1 MSSLNLG
8 IDYSKGSLS
17 SFIPTDVN
25 QGWVIDPAVLT
36 RNIEYLAT
44 SLSFSSEL
52 LENKFYDLVTK
63 VFADKNYLQALQ
75 TEYLKLPS
83 GTVNLTNVD
92 DYVESL
98 YQAIILYAIVE
109 EFAPS
114 VLNNVSTEA
123 ENQILKVLNLVITSG
138 FQQKLDT
145 AFATMDFSGLDNST
159 LNTFIDTIYTTL
171 GSAVIPRTPSFDLVS
186 TTPSVV
192 SISVRNS
199 VTKYLDLFQYIT
211 LDNPSDIQDIKCTF
225 TFDEDPST
233 TGYVRSDWEF
243 TSGRLSETTN
253 FGLYTDVA
261 GNNSNAL
268 IQILPGTQISF
279 SKHIPGSNLLT
290 VTSNRYKTHPNA
302 NLVCTFTDS
311 TYVDDTI
318 LDTTGKILGK
328 RQIKLEVKYKELQTN
343 IASTTKFV
351 DTIIPIDTKTW
362 MFDYAIP
369 IFFEKDYTP
378 PGVLRLA
385 NTTTPLNSIT
395 TNLTDIGTVRLG
407 SDNFSLELIPKAGI
421 DLQTALPGKYFEF
434 DWVESGTSYVINGHN
449 KYTFVSRIV
458 PNTSKQSIFEIVG
471 STTKQAKIDSY
482 YADNIALGHLNDFFS
497 FNIPEEIYN
506 MDLVFSIDKSLSDAS
521 WTLTYLNGIYIFDC
535 PKATIKIRKSLA
547 FSNDHEFSY
556 VLKGLNTLNEYTYAE
571 LQTLPLIINIT
582 AIDRLKYIDD
592 NTLDSSNKIYGKRE
606 IKFQPVS
613 HYRGTYTNTFSADQN
628 VGIKLDRN
636 FTGFKLP
643 SGDGGSAIQ
652 YITAKYLIDPTKKD
666 TIKTTVT
673 VVSTTLPA
681 SQVVQ
686 VADDKLYFNS
696 IDTLASPL
704 DRTQLDQTVL
714 DILDAGQLSELGALY
729 ANKEVKIRIQI
740 NDRASNNVL
749 LDAIQTIK
757 FIPYI
762 V

>member
-109 EFAPS
+109 EFTPS

-171 GSAVIPRTPSFDLVS
+171 GSAVIPRAPSFDLVS
-186 TTPSVV
+186 TTPSLI

-211 LDNPSDIQDIKCTF
+211 LDNPSNIQDIKCTF

-233 TGYVRSDWEF
+233 TDYVRSDWEF

-253 FGLYTDVA
+253 FSLYTDVA
-261 GNNSNAL
+261 GNNSNAI

-362 MFDYAIP
+362 LFDQVIP

-407 SDNFSLELIPKAGI
+407 SDNFSLEFIPNSGI

-434 DWVESGTSYVINGHN
+434 DWVEGDLSYVINGHN

-458 PNTSKQSIFEIVG
+458 PNISKQSIFEIVG
-471 STTKQAKIDSY
+471 SATKSAKIDSY
-482 YADNIALGHLNDFFS
+482 YADNNALSRLSDFFS
-497 FNIPEEIYN
+497 FNLPEEVYN
-506 MDLVFSIDKSLSDAS
+506 MDYVFSIDKSLSDAS
-521 WTLTYLNGIYIFDC
+521 WALTYLNGIYIFDC

-556 VLKGLNTLNEYTYAE
+556 VLKGLNTLNDYTYAE
-571 LQTLPLIINIT
+571 LQTLQLIINIA

-613 HYRGTYTNTFSADQN
+613 HYRGSSTNTFSAEQN
-628 VGIKLDRN
+628 VGVKIDRN
-636 FTGFKLP
+636 FAGFILP
-643 SGDGGSAIQ
+643 DGDGGTAIQ

-686 VADDKLYFNS
+686 VANDKLYFNS
-696 IDTLASPL
+696 VDTLASPL
-704 DRTQLDQTVL
+704 DRTKLDQTVL
-714 DILDAGQLSELGALY
+714 DILDAEQLSELGALY

>member
-109 EFAPS
+109 EFTPS

-171 GSAVIPRTPSFDLVS
+171 GSAVIPRAPSFDLVS
-186 TTPSVV
+186 TTPSLI

-211 LDNPSDIQDIKCTF
+211 LDNPSNIQDIKCTF

-233 TGYVRSDWEF
+233 TDYVRSDWEF

-261 GNNSNAL
+261 GNNSNAI

-362 MFDYAIP
+362 LFDQVIP

-407 SDNFSLELIPKAGI
+407 SDNFSLEFIPNSGI

-434 DWVESGTSYVINGHN
+434 DWVEGDLSYVINGHN

-458 PNTSKQSIFEIVG
+458 PNISKQSIFEIVG
-471 STTKQAKIDSY
+471 SATKSAKIDSY
-482 YADNIALGHLNDFFS
+482 YADNTALSRLSDFFS
-497 FNIPEEIYN
+497 FNLPEEVYN
-506 MDLVFSIDKSLSDAS
+506 MDYVFSIDKSLSDAS
-521 WTLTYLNGIYIFDC
+521 WALTYLNGIYIFDC

-556 VLKGLNTLNEYTYAE
+556 VLKGLNTLNDYTYAE
-571 LQTLPLIINIT
+571 LQTLPLIINIA

-613 HYRGTYTNTFSADQN
+613 HYRGSSTNTFSAEQN
-628 VGIKLDRN
+628 VGVKIDRN
-636 FTGFKLP
+636 FAGFILP
-643 SGDGGSAIQ
+643 DGDGGTAIQ

-686 VADDKLYFNS
+686 VANDKLYFNS
-696 IDTLASPL
+696 VDTLASPL
-704 DRTQLDQTVL
+704 DRTKLDQTVL

>member
-98 YQAIILYAIVE
+98 YQAIILYAILE
-109 EFAPS
+109 EFTPS

-171 GSAVIPRTPSFDLVS
+171 GSAVIPRAPSFDLVS
-186 TTPSVV
+186 TTPSLI

-225 TFDEDPST
+225 TFDEDQST

-243 TSGRLSETTN
+243 TSGRLSEITN

-261 GNNSNAL
+261 GNNSNAI

-343 IASTTKFV
+343 ITSTTKFV

-362 MFDYAIP
+362 MFDQVIP

-407 SDNFSLELIPKAGI
+407 SDNFSLEFIPNSGI

-434 DWVESGTSYVINGHN
+434 DWVEGDLSYVINGHN

-458 PNTSKQSIFEIVG
+458 PNISKQSIFEIVG
-471 STTKQAKIDSY
+471 SATKSAKIDSY
-482 YADNIALGHLNDFFS
+482 YADNTALSRLSDFFS
-497 FNIPEEIYN
+497 FNLPEEVYN
-506 MDLVFSIDKSLSDAS
+506 MDYVFSIDKSLSDAS
-521 WTLTYLNGIYIFDC
+521 WVLTYLNGIYIFDC

-556 VLKGLNTLNEYTYAE
+556 VLKGLNTLNDYTYAE
-571 LQTLPLIINIT
+571 LQTLPLIINIA

-613 HYRGTYTNTFSADQN
+613 HYRGSSTNTFSAEQN

-636 FTGFKLP
+636 FTGFILP
-643 SGDGGSAIQ
+643 DGDGGSAIQ

-686 VADDKLYFNS
+686 VANDKLYFNS
-696 IDTLASPL
+696 VDTLASPL
-704 DRTQLDQTVL
+704 DRTKLDQTVL